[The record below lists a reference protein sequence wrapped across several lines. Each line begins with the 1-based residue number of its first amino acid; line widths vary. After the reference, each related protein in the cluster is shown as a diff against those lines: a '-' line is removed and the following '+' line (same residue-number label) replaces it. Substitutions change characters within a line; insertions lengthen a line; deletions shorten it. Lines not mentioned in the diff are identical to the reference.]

1 MSIKK
6 YYNLG
11 KNILY
16 PLNRSLT
23 GKDTIQ
29 TLKVIKKEFPNL
41 KIKKIKSGTRV
52 FDWKIPS
59 EWNVSEAYVEDKFGE
74 RIK

>member
-1 MSIKK
+1 MGVKK

-29 TLKVIKKEFPNL
+29 TLKAIKKEFPNL
-41 KIKKIKSGTRV
+41 KIKKGG
-52 FDWKIPS
+52 
-59 EWNVSEAYVEDKFGE
+59 AYTQQILRFGY
-74 RIK
+74 